1 VRTRV
6 PIPDAVPEPRVV
18 IIGAGISGLACAY
31 YLRSRHIPFLIL
43 EKSHRV
49 GGLIDSEQDGG
60 FLFESGPQSFRLTPP
75 LKKIIDAAGLGDAV
89 LKSDPRAP
97 RFILHGGKLV
107 LAPMSPVSLLFTSLL
122 DTRAVFRVLG
132 EPLRH
137 TQPPMAD
144 ESVAAFVRRKFG
156 DQFLQNFVAPFVSGI
171 FAGDPEKLSMRAAFP
186 EVHEWESRHGSVLR
200 GAIKSMKRAKKDDPA
215 ARGLCTLK
223 RGNSSLAA
231 GLGRLLEAEINLECG
246 VASIAEAPQD
256 KAPARFD
263 IFFER
268 AGELGCFS
276 ALAVIVATE
285 APSTAALLTEVAPEF
300 APVLQSIPY
309 APVAVVSL
317 GYRRT
322 ALGEPLGG
330 FGFLAPRS
338 EKVHTLG
345 TVFNS
350 SLFPHRAPADHVLVT
365 SFLGGT
371 SEPQAV
377 SWSDELLVDTAH
389 AELARLLRISGR
401 PTISRVTRYE
411 RAIPQ
416 YNLGHLQKVAR
427 LGESCRAH
435 PGIFLAGNYLAGP
448 ALGACVEQA
457 ERVAAEVG
465 ALLTQ
470 SAPKKR

>member
-1 VRTRV
+1 
-6 PIPDAVPEPRVV
+6 
-18 IIGAGISGLACAY
+18 
-31 YLRSRHIPFLIL
+31 
-43 EKSHRV
+43 
-49 GGLIDSEQDGG
+49 
-60 FLFESGPQSFRLTPP
+60 
-75 LKKIIDAAGLGDAV
+75 
-89 LKSDPRAP
+89 
-97 RFILHGGKLV
+97 
-107 LAPMSPVSLLFTSLL
+107 
-122 DTRAVFRVLG
+122 
-132 EPLRH
+132 
-137 TQPPMAD
+137 
-144 ESVAAFVRRKFG
+144 
-156 DQFLQNFVAPFVSGI
+156 
-171 FAGDPEKLSMRAAFP
+171 
-186 EVHEWESRHGSVLR
+186 
-200 GAIKSMKRAKKDDPA
+200 
-215 ARGLCTLK
+215 LK

-246 VASIAEAPQD
+246 VASIEEAPQD

-300 APVLQSIPY
+300 APVLQSISY

>member
-1 VRTRV
+1 VRKRV

-60 FLFESGPQSFRLTPP
+60 FLFEFGPQSFRLTSP

-122 DTRAVFRVLG
+122 DTRAVFRVLE

-137 TQPPMAD
+137 TQPPLAD

-285 APSTAALLTEVAPEF
+285 APCTAALLTEVAPEF
-300 APVLQSIPY
+300 APVLQSISY

-322 ALGEPLGG
+322 ALGEPLRG

-338 EKVHTLG
+338 EKIHTLG

-350 SLFPHRAPADHVLVT
+350 SLFPHRAPAEHVLVT

-377 SWSDELLVDTAH
+377 AWSDELLVDTAH
-389 AELARLLRISGR
+389 RVLPRASGN
-401 PTISRVTRYE
+401 ISRRELSRRTRTRRVR
-411 RAIPQ
+411 RASR
-416 YNLGHLQKVAR
+416 AR
-427 LGESCRAH
+427 RC
-435 PGIFLAGNYLAGP
+435 
-448 ALGACVEQA
+448 
-457 ERVAAEVG
+457 
-465 ALLTQ
+465 
-470 SAPKKR
+470 